1 MQFLNKFFG
10 STTQIKRLN
19 SPECRNC
26 KHFMPKKGALEEYEY
41 GRCSQFGEKDVVTG
55 KIKYKYASV
64 SRILSWECGEK
75 GKYYSP
81 KEIK

>member
-10 STTQIKRLN
+10 SITQIKRFN

-26 KHFMPKKGALEEYEY
+26 KHFMPKKVDLEEYRY
-41 GRCSQFGEKDVVTG
+41 GKCSQLGEKDVVTG
-55 KIKYKYASV
+55 EINYKYASV
-64 SRILSWECGEK
+64 SRIFSRECGEH

-81 KEIK
+81 KE